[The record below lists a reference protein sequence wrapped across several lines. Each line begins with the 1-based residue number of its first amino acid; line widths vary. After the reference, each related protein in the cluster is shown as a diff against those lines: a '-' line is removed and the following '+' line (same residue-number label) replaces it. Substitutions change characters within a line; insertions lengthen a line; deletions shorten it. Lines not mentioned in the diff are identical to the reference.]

1 MQAITAMNFL
11 HPTPIQAA
19 TIPIAL
25 MGRDIYGCAATG
37 TGKFV
42 YIHVFFL
49 HSA

>member
-1 MQAITAMNFL
+1 MNFL

-37 TGKFV
+37 TGIYILLIVFV
-42 YIHVFFL
+42 FCLTIYCIL
-49 HSA
+49 